1 MKLVLLVL
9 LTDLRF
15 LLLLLLLL
23 LPLLFLVGCW
33 LAGVAVS
40 CWLLAGRRCW
50 LLLAVAGFSRPLL
63 AVLFV
68 FARCGVYV
76 FALISLQ
83 LVVSLFLF
91 GVVFPINCHPCRSC
105 SCSSLG
111 HRCCR
116 HVCLH
121 CGCPCGS
128 DAVHPA
134 LISVQK
140 LGPCCHC
147 S

>member
-15 LLLLLLLL
+15 LLLLLLLS
-23 LPLLFLVGCW
+23 V
-33 LAGVAVS
+33 AVAVS

-105 SCSSLG
+105 SCSSLATVVADMS
-111 HRCCR
+111 
-116 HVCLH
+116 VCI
-121 CGCPCGS
+121 
-128 DAVHPA
+128 AVA
-134 LISVQK
+134 LVVVMLFI
-140 LGPCCHC
+140 LL
-147 S
+147 